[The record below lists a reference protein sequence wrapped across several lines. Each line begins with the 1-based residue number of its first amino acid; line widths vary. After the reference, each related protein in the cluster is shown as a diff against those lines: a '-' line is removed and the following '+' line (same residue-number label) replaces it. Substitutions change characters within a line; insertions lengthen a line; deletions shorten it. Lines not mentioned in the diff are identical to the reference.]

1 VVSRRKKMVAYPDYI
16 DIRKIGINRTGLTT
30 EEKFRYSLTI
40 DLKEEI
46 KNVLVVIMMNPSHAN
61 EVSSDKTVNRVI
73 DYAYN
78 NYDKLLIFNALPIVD
93 PSNDKFDNI
102 ENLNFHCKKN
112 VEALTTELEL
122 LVKNDFRIDVLL
134 GTGIPKSSK
143 KIFDRELQN
152 IYKILYNNRKKIT
165 IKSVS
170 HTINKLKK
178 KLRNGEYTYHISR
191 KKFQP
196 SVDLIIKEDPMG
208 KYLLKIV
215 DKKSTK

>member
-1 VVSRRKKMVAYPDYI
+1 MVAYPDYI

-61 EVSSDKTVNRVI
+61 EVSSDKTVNTVI

-78 NYDKLLIFNALPIVD
+78 HYDKLIIFNALPIVD
-93 PSNDKFDNI
+93 PSNDNFDNI
-102 ENLNFHCKKN
+102 KNLDLHCKKN
-112 VEALTTELEL
+112 VEAINTELDYL
-122 LVKNDFRIDVLL
+122 IKNNFIIHVLL
-134 GTGIPKSSK
+134 ATGIPKSSK
-143 KIFDRELQN
+143 KIFDQELQN
-152 IYKILYNNRKKIT
+152 VYKILLDNIENIT
-165 IKSVS
+165 INSVS
-170 HTINKLKK
+170 HTINKQKK
-178 KLRNGEYTYHISR
+178 KLRDGEYTYHISR

-196 SVDLIIKEDPMG
+196 DVDLIIEIDNIG

-215 DKKSTK
+215 DKKSTQ